1 MSEARWGSLGPAD
14 ARALLRAWPAPVF
27 LVDAAGMI
35 VAASGEAGELVGASP
50 EQLEGAELGA
60 LFPAFEAASAWERW
74 FAELAHV
81 PLDSLHG
88 VRHPGGVRAAEVKA
102 RRCGDRVLLVMRDVT
117 DERAMN
123 YQTARRISEAT
134 RLSGFLTDVLRH
146 FPLVVYVV
154 DGDGRI
160 RLAEGLGLSRIE
172 AGLAERLLGAPVEDL
187 VGREP
192 SALAGLARAS
202 ADDGGEVGGGAFRS
216 LFRGRFFEHFTKP
229 IPLEDGRRGLVG
241 VGVDATEAVLAT
253 QESERVRAALEAEL
267 RAANVDL
274 AHALKL
280 RDEFLAATSH
290 ELRTPLHSILGLVES
305 VIEGAFGDVSPG
317 LGRPLRATL
326 ESARQLLAT
335 INGILDLTKLEAG
348 KAELRRELVAGGRI
362 AVDVVEL
369 SRAKAERAQIA
380 LTLVVEEEGAVEID
394 RKRITRA
401 LFELVDNAIK
411 YTPPGG
417 HVRVRARAEESAFV
431 YEVEDDGVGVEEQDR
446 RRIFQP
452 FVQADG
458 GLARE
463 RNGLGLGLALVERVI
478 ALHDGGVAFESA
490 RGAGSQVRV
499 RLPRVASVYPA
510 ETTPSLRARSSESA
524 VAGLRVVLVGGPR
537 ALDPHRDLLELRGA
551 EADVLAVP
559 DAIARLEV
567 APIDVLVVG
576 PDVHREDLAR
586 VVLTVRTHGYG
597 ARVAVLVF
605 GERPEAGDHEGWT
618 SAGVEAWLAPGTDA
632 RTVLHVVAREHRRRA
647 VLSFPPP
654 ESAREPKA

>member
-1 MSEARWGSLGPAD
+1 
-14 ARALLRAWPAPVF
+14 
-27 LVDAAGMI
+27 LVDEAGAI
-35 VAASGEAGELVGASP
+35 VAASVEAAELVGVRLD
-50 EQLEGAELGA
+50 ELEGASALP
-60 LFPAFEAASAWERW
+60 LFPAFEPPTAWSRW

-88 VRHPGGVRAAEVKA
+88 VRHPAGVRAAEVQA
-102 RRCGDRVLLVMRDVT
+102 RRCGGRVLLVLRDVT

-172 AGLAERLLGAPVEDL
+172 PGLAERLLGAPFEELIGGGPAEL
-187 VGREP
+187 VRV
-192 SALAGLARAS
+192 AAAS
-202 ADDGGEVGGGAFRS
+202 GGEEGGAFQS
-216 LFRGRFFEHFTKP
+216 QFRGRFFEHFTKP

-241 VGVDATEAVLAT
+241 VGVDATDAVLAK
-253 QESERVRAALEAEL
+253 QEADRVRAALEGEL
-267 RAANVDL
+267 RATNVDL

-290 ELRTPLHSILGLVES
+290 ELRTPLHTILGLVES
-305 VIEGAFGDVSPG
+305 VLEGAFGDVAPG

-326 ESARQLLAT
+326 ESGRQLLAT
-335 INGILDLTKLEAG
+335 INGILDFTKLEAG
-348 KAELRRELVAGGRI
+348 TAELRKELVQGARI
-362 AVDVVEL
+362 AADVVEL
-369 SRAKAERAQIA
+369 SRAKAERAQVAFALEIA
-380 LTLVVEEEGAVEID
+380 GEGTVEVD
-394 RKRITRA
+394 RKRMTRA
-401 LFELVDNAIK
+401 LFELVDNALK

-417 HVRVRARAEESAFV
+417 HVALRARAEDGAFV
-431 YEVEDDGVGVEEQDR
+431 YEVEDDGVGVDEEDR

-463 RNGLGLGLALVERVI
+463 RNGLGLGLALVDRII
-478 ALHDGGVAFESA
+478 ALHEGTLAFESA
-490 RGAGSQVRV
+490 RGKGSCVRV
-499 RLPRVASVYPA
+499 RVPRVTSFYAA
-510 ETTPSLRARSSESA
+510 ESTPSLRARSAESTL
-524 VAGLRVVLVGGPR
+524 AGLRIVLVGSAR
-537 ALDPHRDLLELRGA
+537 TLDPHRDILELRGA
-551 EADVLAVP
+551 EADVLAVAE
-559 DAIARLEV
+559 AIARLEV

-576 PDVHREDLAR
+576 PGVSREDLAR

-597 ARVAVLVF
+597 ARVAVVVF
-605 GERPEAGDHEGWT
+605 GERPEAGDHEGWA
-618 SAGVEAWLAPGTDA
+618 SAGVEAWVAPGTDVRA
-632 RTVLHVVAREHRRRA
+632 FLHIVAREHRRRA

-654 ESAREPKA
+654 ESSPDPKS